1 MKHAAEQGELE
12 VAEESFTFSLGPWGD
27 ATVQGWDG
35 LERWLQQERAHWGWL
50 VRGDGQTDAHGW
62 AANVQ
67 NQWDN
72 IVNGVANVRASG
84 QPMDA
89 AKPALQP
96 LAGPLL
102 ISESEDGALVL
113 DIRESAGDVAGSFAY
128 AFIKGGVGMN
138 HIRNRDDLVGAVLTV
153 IPDVREP
160 TDLSARLQ
168 RERENYRKSI
178 KSGINRLDKANTER
192 DEIFQADLAQGKRI
206 AAKMLRRRR
215 DNWKD
220 VPACWGTQATDAVSS
235 IRGVEAAYNELMHLQ
250 APVKYWSDKGKAHG
264 DKEVSGIWRL
274 AIFFPLALAAL
285 AWAFWQSAT
294 YLLEHAAKP
303 GTQTPPA
310 LYVIITGGLVVLST
324 LLFWIGRLLTKLYLS
339 EHHLRNDAEERAIMT
354 QTYLALTK
362 DAAATDTD
370 RNIVLTAIFRSTPD
384 GIVKD
389 EGPADV
395 SIQALLSRLVTR

>member
-1 MKHAAEQGELE
+1 M
-12 VAEESFTFSLGPWGD
+12 AEESFTFSLGPWGD
-27 ATVQGWDG
+27 VTVEDWDA
-35 LERWLQQERAHWGWL
+35 LERWLGKERAHWGWL
-50 VRGDGQTDAHGW
+50 VRGDGQTDAHNW
-62 AANVQ
+62 ASNVQ
-67 NQWDN
+67 GQWDN
-72 IVNGVANVRASG
+72 IINGVHNVRESG

-89 AKPALQP
+89 TRTALQP

-102 ISESEDGALVL
+102 VSDSEDGALVL
-113 DIRESAGDVAGSFAY
+113 DIREAAGDVPASFAY
-128 AFIKGGVGMN
+128 AFMKGSVSTQN
-138 HIRNRDDLVGAVLTV
+138 IRNRDDLLGAVLSV

-160 TDLSARLQ
+160 TELSARLN

-178 KSGINRLDKANTER
+178 KSGIDRLDKANAER
-192 DEIFQADLAQGKRI
+192 DEIFRSDLARGKAI

-220 VPACWGTQATDAVSS
+220 VQNFWGTQATDAVTS

-250 APVKYWSDKGKAHG
+250 APVTYWSDKAKAHG
-264 DKEVSGIWRL
+264 EKEVSGIWRL

-285 AWAFWQSAT
+285 SWAFWQSAT
-294 YLLEHAAKP
+294 YLLDHAAKP
-303 GTQTPPA
+303 GAQTPPA